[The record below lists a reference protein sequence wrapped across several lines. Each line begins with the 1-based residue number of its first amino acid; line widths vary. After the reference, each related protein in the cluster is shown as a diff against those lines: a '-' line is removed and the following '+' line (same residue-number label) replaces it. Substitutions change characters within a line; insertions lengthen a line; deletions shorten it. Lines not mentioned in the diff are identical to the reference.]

1 MVVLTSTITDTDRPL
16 VIGTIDIL
24 DAETDAC
31 LEE

>member
-1 MVVLTSTITDTDRPL
+1 MVVLTSTITDRPL